1 MSVCTPA
8 HPAAKFEVVLSKL
21 AKRTMSRLPESVR
34 NKIDAKISAVAA
46 DPMAANNNVKPLRGV
61 PGFRL
66 RIGDWRVLYEI
77 DYPGRRVRVRSV
89 RNRGDAYRK

>member
-8 HPAAKFEVVLSKL
+8 HPVAKFEVVLSKL

-46 DPMAANNNVKPLRGV
+46 NNNVKPLRGV

-77 DYPGRRVRVRSV
+77 DHPGRRVRVRSV
-89 RNRGDAYRK
+89 RNRGDAYKK

>member
-1 MSVCTPA
+1 MSVSRPV
-8 HPAAKFEVVLSKL
+8 HPAAKFEVVLSKV
-21 AKRTMSRLPESVR
+21 AQRTMNRLPESVR
-34 NKIDAKISAVAA
+34 SKIDAKISAVAA

-77 DYPGRRVRVRSV
+77 DYPGRRVKVRSV